1 MDILIGG
8 GNIAFCAANG
18 ECSKAFDGT
27 EDTEVPSS
35 ASSNEQPEG
44 ILSKVKELL
53 PRLKM
58 KFPNGLARGRD
69 GLIYVP
75 STTDG
80 QVRVFSINQD
90 KTLKQIDTIHTGM
103 PLDNISPDAKG
114 DLYVPGFP
122 KVLQT
127 FNVVKNPYSAYSP
140 VTIWRIRK
148 TADAK
153 SGGGGESANY
163 KVEKVIE
170 DRDSKVLSFATTVR
184 HDVKTGRL
192 FIGSKLSSLIK
203 NFEDKRLFY

>member
-27 EDTEVPSS
+27 EDTEVAST
-35 ASSNEQPEG
+35 ASSNEQAEG
-44 ILSKVKELL
+44 ILGKLKDYL

-58 KFPNGLARGRD
+58 KFPNGLARGKD
-69 GLIYVP
+69 ELIYVP
-75 STTDG
+75 STSDG

-127 FNVVKNPYSAYSP
+127 FNVVKNPYEAQSP

-148 TADAK
+148 LAEDTK
-153 SGGGGESANY
+153 SGAGGESASNY

-170 DRDSKVLSFATTVR
+170 DRDSEVLSFATTVR

-192 FIGSKLSSLIK
+192 FIGSKLTSLIIII
-203 NFEDKRLFY
+203 